1 MDAAITKALAKAPTD
16 RFATAAQFG
25 EALEAPAQRARDTGR
40 RTSRLAAGA
49 GLAATLVVAA
59 AGLFVLSRPHG
70 TPALAGPPR
79 PSIAVLAVVN
89 VSGAPPGGYLG
100 GGIREERL
108 NAASKAPQPQVGAP
122 PSPVAIK
129 GEKQELGPVR

>member
-59 AGLFVLSRPHG
+59 AGPFGLSPPPG
-70 TPALAGPPR
+70 TPALAGPP
-79 PSIAVLAVVN
+79 PQTLPGAAVGDGW
-89 VSGAPPGGYLG
+89 GAPPGGYFG
-100 GGIREERL
+100 RR
-108 NAASKAPQPQVGAP
+108 
-122 PSPVAIK
+122 
-129 GEKQELGPVR
+129 